1 MPDGLTVDDLT
12 RALRELGLRAG
23 DDVLVHSSL
32 SSLGHVDGGAAAA
45 CEGLVRAVSPGG
57 TVCVPTL
64 TGSRKYSAEN
74 PPRFSASDPCYTGA
88 IPEAMRARPGAVRSL
103 HPTHSVACVGPRA
116 QELAVGHE
124 DCATPCGEGSPYVRL
139 ARSGGKVLFIGCDL
153 EVNTTFH
160 SAEELAGLDYVC
172 QRTPAKATVLAP
184 DGEKTV
190 SVRLHRY
197 GCSRCFSRAE
207 PLLEEAGALRRGTVG
222 EASCMLVDSGPMLEL
237 VLAKLR
243 EDPEFLLADSERRKG
258 LAETTV
264 DPED

>member
-1 MPDGLTVDDLT
+1 MPDGLTVEDL
-12 RALRELGLRAG
+12 AGELGELGLRAG

-32 SSLGHVDGGAAAA
+32 SSLGHVDGGAPAA
-45 CEGLVRAVSPGG
+45 CEALVRAVSPGG

-64 TGSRKYSAEN
+64 TGSRKYTANN
-74 PPRFSASDPCYTGA
+74 PPRFSPSDPCYTGA

-103 HPTHSVACVGPRA
+103 HPTHSVTCVGPRA
-116 QELAVGHE
+116 EELALGHE
-124 DCATPCGEGSPYVRL
+124 NCATPCGEGSPYVRL
-139 ARSGGKVLFIGCDL
+139 ARSGGRLLFIGCDL

-172 QRTPAKATVLAP
+172 QRTPARATVLAP
-184 DGEKTV
+184 EGEKSV

-197 GCSRCFSRAE
+197 GHARRFSRAE
-207 PLLEEAGALRRGTVG
+207 GLLEKAGALTRGTVG
-222 EASCMLVDSGPMLEL
+222 EASCMLVDAGPMLEI

-243 EDPEFLLADSERRKG
+243 DDPEFLLAESERGKG
-258 LAETTV
+258 LTEMAV